1 MNTVLPVEDIREVAG
16 PVNTE
21 NILHQEVKLM
31 DHNIVL
37 LRDEDLDQES
47 ESAEDQKELVRLWIR
62 DAEDLDDIF

>member
-16 PVNTE
+16 PVHTE

-47 ESAEDQKELVRLWIR
+47 ESAED
-62 DAEDLDDIF
+62 